1 VQQKNKKMGTG
12 MTSWQVKRLGEVAE
26 VVSGGTPDTRVEEF
40 WNGNIQWITPS
51 EITKVGKRISKPTE
65 KQITE
70 KGLRASSA
78 VLIPANSIILCS
90 RATIGECAINDYEI
104 TTNQG
109 FKNLIIKDG
118 AITEFVYY
126 WVKLNKKALLRI
138 SSGSTFLEFSKN
150 DLEKLEINLPP
161 VGEQGRIV
169 GVLEVWDEYI
179 EGLKRKVALK
189 EELKKGLMQ
198 QIFGQKLRVG
208 KNTTEWQKVKLG
220 DLCKKAKSGGT
231 PTATKEIYYDGGDIP
246 FLAISDMTEQGKYLS
261 RTSKFITQLGL
272 ENSSAWIVP
281 KKSLIYSMYA
291 SVGLP
296 SINNIE
302 MATSQAMMNILP
314 NEKVNLEFL
323 YYYLLD
329 FRKYIYRYVETGTQG
344 NINADIVK
352 NLPILLPSLKEQEKI
367 AEILANCDEE
377 IELLKNKLS
386 AIQQQKKFLLR
397 NLITGEIRTPEDILT
412 KKES

>member
-1 VQQKNKKMGTG
+1 

-138 SSGSTFLEFSKN
+138 SSGSTFLEFSKRSW
-150 DLEKLEINLPP
+150 KLEINLPP
-161 VGEQGRIV
+161 VGNRGGLWGAGGV
-169 GVLEVWDEYI
+169 GWVYW
-179 EGLKRKVALK
+179 
-189 EELKKGLMQ
+189 
-198 QIFGQKLRVG
+198 
-208 KNTTEWQKVKLG
+208 
-220 DLCKKAKSGGT
+220 
-231 PTATKEIYYDGGDIP
+231 
-246 FLAISDMTEQGKYLS
+246 
-261 RTSKFITQLGL
+261 RT
-272 ENSSAWIVP
+272 
-281 KKSLIYSMYA
+281 
-291 SVGLP
+291 
-296 SINNIE
+296 
-302 MATSQAMMNILP
+302 
-314 NEKVNLEFL
+314 
-323 YYYLLD
+323 
-329 FRKYIYRYVETGTQG
+329 
-344 NINADIVK
+344 
-352 NLPILLPSLKEQEKI
+352 
-367 AEILANCDEE
+367 
-377 IELLKNKLS
+377 
-386 AIQQQKKFLLR
+386 
-397 NLITGEIRTPEDILT
+397 
-412 KKES
+412 